1 MTFQKPL
8 IKLERNGGLNMESE
22 IIYKTDIYNAV
33 YNVLMAHLANEEV
46 PSGVIHD
53 VLKTI
58 NEAPSTF
65 WHPCT
70 DEENIP
76 PKGEEVLVSIEM
88 PNGHKEVAFG
98 ENWGENMNGDVA
110 YWGGQN
116 GIVRAWARV
125 PDFYEGE

>member
-1 MTFQKPL
+1 
-8 IKLERNGGLNMESE
+8 MESE

-33 YNVLMAHLANEEV
+33 YNVLMAHLADEEV

-58 NEAPSTF
+58 NEVPSTF
-65 WHPCT
+65 WNPCT
-70 DEENIP
+70 DEENVP
-76 PKGEEVLVSIEM
+76 PKGEEVLVSIEL

-125 PDFYEGE
+125 PDFYEGEK